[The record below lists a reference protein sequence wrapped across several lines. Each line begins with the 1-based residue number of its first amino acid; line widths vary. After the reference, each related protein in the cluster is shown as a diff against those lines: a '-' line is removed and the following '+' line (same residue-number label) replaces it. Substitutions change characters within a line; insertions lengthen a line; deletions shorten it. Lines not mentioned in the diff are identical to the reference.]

1 MAAMRFD
8 CVVVDEA
15 AQVAEP
21 VILSALCLSSCAILV
36 GDHFQ
41 LPPLARSSTAL
52 QDSLFRRLSEL
63 HPNAVARLNLQYR
76 MNAAI
81 CSLCSSVTYN
91 NALKCGSDAVAA
103 QVLKAPH
110 VSALSATCGSPNI
123 AACASPALPVVFLC
137 TAAFG
142 AAAHDVKVNS
152 SYANATEADIVAAAV
167 AALTISGVEGGDIGV
182 ICPYRAQIAA
192 VEQRLTHYG
201 YGGVEVHTVDR
212 FQGRDKHVIIMSLVR
227 SNAANDVGE
236 LLKDWRRLNVAISRA
251 RCKLVL
257 NP

>member
-1 MAAMRFD
+1 MRFD
-8 CVVVDEA
+8 CAVVDEA

-21 VILSALCLSSCAILV
+21 VILSALCLSSSAILV

-41 LPPLARSSTAL
+41 LPPLARSSADL
-52 QDSLFRRLSEL
+52 QDSLFRRLSEA
-63 HPNAVARLNLQYR
+63 HPNAVARLNMQYR

-81 CSLCSSVTYN
+81 CRLCSSITYN
-91 NALKCGSDAVAA
+91 DALKCGSDEVAA

-110 VSALSATCGSPNI
+110 VSALSATCDCPHF
-123 AACASPALPVVFLC
+123 AACVSPDLPVIFLC

-142 AAAHDVKVNS
+142 TAAHDVKVNS
-152 SYANATEADIVAAAV
+152 SYANTTEANIVAAAV

-192 VEQRLTHYG
+192 VEQRLKDYCC
-201 YGGVEVHTVDR
+201 GGVEVHTVDR
-212 FQGRDKHVIIMSLVR
+212 FQGRDKHVIVLSLVR
-227 SNAANDVGE
+227 SNATNDVGE

-251 RCKLVL
+251 RCKLVY
-257 NP
+257 NH

>member
-1 MAAMRFD
+1 MRFD

-21 VILSALCLSSCAILV
+21 IILSALCLSSCAILV

-41 LPPLARSSTAL
+41 LPPLARSSAAL
-52 QDSLFRRLSEL
+52 QDSLFRRLCEL
-63 HPNAVARLNLQYR
+63 HPNAVARLDLQYR

-81 CSLCSSVTYN
+81 CSLCSNITYN

-103 QVLKAPH
+103 QVLNSPH
-110 VSALSATCGSPNI
+110 VGALSATCDSPHF
-123 AACASPALPVVFLC
+123 AACVSPTLPVVFLC
-137 TAAFG
+137 TSAFG
-142 AAAHDVKVNS
+142 TAAHDIKVNS
-152 SYANATEADIVAAAV
+152 SFANTAEANIVAAAV
-167 AALTISGVEGGDIGV
+167 AALTISGVQGGDIGV

-192 VEQRLTHYG
+192 VEQRLADFG
-201 YGGVEVHTVDR
+201 CSGVEVHTVDR
-212 FQGRDKHVIIMSLVR
+212 FQGRDKHVIILSLVR
-227 SNAANDVGE
+227 SNAASDVGE

-251 RCKLVL
+251 RCKLVN